1 VRLSSVQ
8 KRSLI
13 GLIAAAAMVTLA
25 ACSSGSTG
33 AKGNQPGRVATSSTP
48 TATPSPVQAAKWY
61 VSVGDSYAAGWQATG
76 QGSGHT
82 TRNGF
87 AYQLTSE
94 APSKGYRLTLQN
106 FGCGGAT
113 TTSVLSSQGCPA
125 VALGPGATP
134 YPTTTQEAAAIA
146 FIKAHPGQIGLI
158 TVSIGGNDITKCAA
172 EANPV
177 PCVAGAINS
186 VKTNVTKLVKDLRA
200 AAGPGV
206 PIRGITYPDVILGEY
221 LSGQSGQQLA
231 SLSVTA
237 FKSLINPALSAAY
250 KSVGGQLVDVTTATG
265 AYTPLSQTTTLAPY
279 GTIPVAVAK
288 VCSLTY
294 YCQYKDIHPHTDGYK
309 IIADLLLNSLPA
321 NSASSTNSASS
332 SG

>member
-1 VRLSSVQ
+1 MRLSFVG
-8 KRSLI
+8 KRP
-13 GLIAAAAMVTLA
+13 LIALLAGVAAVTLA
-25 ACSSGSTG
+25 ACSSNTTG
-33 AKGNQPGRVATSSTP
+33 AKGASSGQVATSSSPTP
-48 TATPSPVQAAKWY
+48 TPAPTQTAKWY
-61 VSVGDSYAAGWQATG
+61 VSIGDSYAAGWQATG
-76 QGSGHT
+76 KGAGHT

-94 APSKGYRLTLQN
+94 AATKGYAFTLQN

-113 TTSVLSSQGCPA
+113 TSSVLNSVGCPA
-125 VALGPGATP
+125 LALGPGATP
-134 YPTTTQEAAAIA
+134 YPTQTQAAAAVA

-158 TVSIGGNDITKCAA
+158 TVSIGGNDVTQCAA
-172 EANPV
+172 QANPV
-177 PCVAGAINS
+177 TCVAGAISS
-186 VKTNVTKLVKDLRA
+186 VKTNVTKLVGELRA
-200 AAGPGV
+200 AAGPDV

-221 LSGQSGQQLA
+221 LSGASGQQLA

-237 FKSLINPALSAAY
+237 FKTLINPALSAAY
-250 KSVGGQLVDVTTATG
+250 ASVGGQMVDVTTATG

-321 NSASSTNSASS
+321 KSS
-332 SG
+332 

>member
-1 VRLSSVQ
+1 MRLSSVAN
-8 KRSLI
+8 RPLI
-13 GLIAAAAMVTLA
+13 CLVAGAAVVTLA
-25 ACSSGSTG
+25 ACNSNTTG
-33 AKGNQPGRVATSSTP
+33 ASGAKPGEATVSESPSPTPTPTP
-48 TATPSPVQAAKWY
+48 TAAESAKWY

-76 QGSGHT
+76 RGEGHT

-94 APSKGYRLTLQN
+94 APDKGYDLTLQN

-113 TTSVLSSQGCPA
+113 TTSILQSVGCPQ

-134 YPTTTQEAAAIA
+134 YPHQTQAAAAIA
-146 FIKAHPGQIGLI
+146 FIKAHPGRIGLI
-158 TVSIGGNDITKCAA
+158 TVSIGGNDVTKCGSAA
-172 EANPV
+172 NAV
-177 PCVAGAINS
+177 TCVAGAINS
-186 VKTNVTKLVKDLRA
+186 VKTNVTKLVTELRD
-200 AAGPGV
+200 AAGPDV
-206 PIRGITYPDVILGEY
+206 PIRGITYPDVILGEW
-221 LSGQSGQQLA
+221 LSGRSGQQLA

-250 KSVGGQLVDVTTATG
+250 ASVGGKLVDVTAATG

-288 VCSLTY
+288 VCRLTY
-294 YCQYKDIHPHTDGYK
+294 YCQYKDIHPHTNGYK
-309 IIADLLLNSLPA
+309 IIADLLLKSLPA
-321 NSASSTNSASS
+321 K

>member
-1 VRLSSVQ
+1 MRLPSVG
-8 KRSLI
+8 KRPFL
-13 GLIAAAAMVTLA
+13 GLIAGAALLTLA
-25 ACSSGSTG
+25 ACSGNTTG
-33 AKGNQPGRVATSSTP
+33 AKGTQPSQATTSQTP
-48 TATPSPVQAAKWY
+48 TPTPTQAAKYY
-61 VSVGDSYAAGWQATG
+61 VSLGDSYAAGWQATG
-76 QGSGHT
+76 HGSGHT

-87 AYQLTSE
+87 AYQLASE
-94 APSKGYRLTLQN
+94 APDKGYKLTLQN

-113 TTSVLSSQGCPA
+113 TTSIVNSIGCPE

-134 YPTTTQEAAAIA
+134 YPTQTQADAAIA

-172 EANPV
+172 EADPV
-177 PCVAGAINS
+177 TCVAGAINS
-186 VKTNVTKLVKDLRA
+186 VKTNVTKLVGELRT
-200 AAGPGV
+200 AAGPDV

-221 LSGQSGQQLA
+221 LSGASGQQLA

-250 KSVGGQLVDVTTATG
+250 ASVGGQMVDVTTATG
-265 AYTPLSQTTTLAPY
+265 AYTPLTQTTTLAPY

-321 NSASSTNSASS
+321 KSS
-332 SG
+332 

>member
-1 VRLSSVQ
+1 MRLSHVS
-8 KRSLI
+8 KRSFF
-13 GLIAAAAMVTLA
+13 GLVAGAAVLTLA
-25 ACSSGSTG
+25 ACSGNTTG
-33 AKGNQPGRVATSSTP
+33 ATGTQPSQATTGQSPTP
-48 TATPSPVQAAKWY
+48 TPTPTQTAKYY
-61 VSVGDSYAAGWQATG
+61 VSLGDSYAAGWQATG
-76 QGSGHT
+76 HGAGHT

-87 AYQLTSE
+87 AYQLASE
-94 APSKGYRLTLQN
+94 ASDKGYHLTLQN

-113 TTSVLSSQGCPA
+113 TTSILNSIGCPD

-134 YPTTTQEAAAIA
+134 YPTQTQADAAIA

-158 TVSIGGNDITKCAA
+158 TVSIGGNDITRCAA

-177 PCVAGAINS
+177 TCVAGAINS
-186 VKTNVTKLVKDLRA
+186 VKTNVTKLVTELRT
-200 AAGPGV
+200 AAGPDV

-221 LSGQSGQQLA
+221 LSGASGQQLA

-250 KSVGGQLVDVTTATG
+250 ASVGGQMVDVTTATG

-321 NSASSTNSASS
+321 KTS
-332 SG
+332 